1 MAYYKNSIHANF
13 EAILYAN
20 GRIQFKYGL
29 NTGQISAT
37 VGISNGQG
45 LFIAEDA
52 MNLNYIDSIVFTPS
66 DLITNLDQGT
76 WVKVPM
82 VMPSVVR

>member
-29 NTGQISAT
+29 NTGKISAT

-76 WVKVPM
+76 
-82 VMPSVVR
+82 